1 MEQFPHPKRDF
12 LDLFETYKYMNE
24 PVFWDGMD
32 LTGRV
37 DHGQGWVQLNIPE
50 SEWQMRL
57 VANLFQS
64 FPNCADK

>member
-1 MEQFPHPKRDF
+1 
-12 LDLFETYKYMNE
+12 MNE